1 MYSKSLSSPNSDRKC
16 RPATKF
22 PLKPHAT
29 RGGRRPP
36 RQASLSPSSAS
47 TYGKKK
53 KNQVMQFLDLI
64 IGSDRKPGGYQ
75 RPSVAQQG
83 EKTDDVIFLVGL
95 DVSSLKC
102 QASDLT
108 RYNERVLP
116 ERTKNDG
123 EQIEVVVGKDKAAI
137 NSWLVDPMLQEFA
150 SSTDKSDTCTTT
162 RPQTAERR
170 PRPHKEQALGC
181 PRCNSTNTKFCYYN
195 NYSLAQPR
203 YYCRSCRRYW
213 TEGGSLRN
221 VPVGGGSRKNKRYSP
236 TTAAAANSSS
246 SASVEAVL
254 ATVSTSKTSHA
265 DRVPP
270 SIWLSTSSEAPK
282 FHEGRDRNLAFRQH
296 GLPEHSDFP
305 TLESSS
311 GRAAVGAHTAI
322 ELLLVPNARGSGP
335 FMPMPMPL
343 SDYSTGFG
351 LKEFRP
357 PTIGFPYGISGG
369 SSGGYES
376 LRRVQESDD
385 GKLLLPF
392 EDLRPVVHPN
402 NVADRGPTAGDPP
415 RFWNGIIGG
424 GGSW

>member
-1 MYSKSLSSPNSDRKC
+1 MFESFM
-16 RPATKF
+16 PASWF
-22 PLKPHAT
+22 PLHE
-29 RGGRRPP
+29 GPP
-36 RQASLSPSSAS
+36 IVGSILMLLVAAPSRAALSFFSSWLSLVVWCSAL
-47 TYGKKK
+47 
-53 KNQVMQFLDLI
+53 FLWPA
-64 IGSDRKPGGYQ
+64 RKPGGYQ

-83 EKTDDVIFLVGL
+83 EKTDDVIFLLGL

-102 QASDLT
+102 QASAAGIPLLSIASSSSSSS
-108 RYNERVLP
+108 V
-116 ERTKNDG
+116 
-123 EQIEVVVGKDKAAI
+123 EVCMDTPRWRPQAVG
-137 NSWLVDPMLQEFA
+137 LVDPMLQEFA

-282 FHEGRDRNLAFRQH
+282 FHEGHDRNLAFRQH